1 MHEKNLKLL
10 EFDVIRQKVAQRA
23 LNEAA
28 ARRILGE
35 LPAWD
40 PQEVGNLKDL
50 VAAVG
55 DRIASGDPEQR
66 DPLPDISF
74 LLPKLGV
81 AGTSLALDEA
91 YALGVFIDR
100 GEVLKQWLLG
110 GGRQNEDTQKPE
122 QQFLR
127 TLVQALPDCTSLSRE
142 VFRVLDKAGKLRDLP
157 VLREIHRQI
166 RTLTKDIEAL
176 ITRYTRG
183 EDTRYMLQSWVPS
196 QRDGRM
202 VLAVKANF
210 RGRIKGIVHEV
221 SATGQTLFIEPGEVV
236 EKNNRIL
243 IERQRLEGEIRR
255 ILRELTRR
263 IAGQRQA
270 IEAFHEG
277 IIRLETIRAR
287 ARYACETQGHFAQGE
302 DGRFSQSII
311 LKQARHPLLGAQAVP
326 IDFTLEGHTK
336 TVIITGP
343 NTGGK
348 TVTLKTLGLFVL
360 MNQFGLALPAA
371 PGTTLPFYDG
381 VYVDIGDEQSLSQ
394 SLSTFSAHMSTI
406 AAIIAHATEKS
417 LVLLDELG
425 AGTDP
430 EEGSAIAMAILDHLM
445 EKQVRLIATT
455 HQGSLKHYGYTQE
468 QVENASVEFDAE
480 TLSPTYRIL
489 MGVPGESRAVDIAA
503 RNGIPRAII
512 NRARSYL
519 QNERADV
526 SALIQGLTMKHQ
538 ELHTALERQEDEEQ
552 RLQEERRQADLRE
565 LRLRQQEAELKATG
579 VEKLRR
585 LLEESRKTLENL
597 VREVREGELS
607 REKTVKVKQFL
618 HDLETTV
625 DAENRALKEE
635 ARLLAAEAVDP
646 PTRLLSIPQPP
657 CCRSPNRLVV
667 DPSTALEMGKAAKA
681 RSKDSLLPQSLG
693 GIKPARGQQS
703 WGWAA
708 KQQRPEAKD
717 PYYRNL
723 QFSIKPGTP
732 VLVGKY
738 KRQGRVF
745 RADKNGSWVV
755 EIGSL
760 KMSFPEHDLYPFPS
774 SEERQKPVIALLDL
788 ASDVNP
794 RFELNLRGMRLEEA
808 IEALQHQID
817 AAVLSG
823 LREFSVIHGKG
834 EGILQQGVHTFL
846 KEQPQV
852 AEYYFSRP
860 ELGGFGRTEVVMK
873 C

>member
-1 MHEKNLKLL
+1 MHEKTVKLL
-10 EFDVIRQKVAQRA
+10 EFDVIRQRVAQGA
-23 LNEAA
+23 LNEEA
-28 ARRILGE
+28 ARRILE
-35 LPAWD
+35 EHPAWD
-40 PQEVGNLKDL
+40 PREAGTLKGL

-55 DRIASGDPEQR
+55 ARIASGDPEPR

-81 AGTSLALDEA
+81 AGASLALDEA

-100 GEVLKQWLLG
+100 GEALKQWLLG
-110 GGRQNEDTQKPE
+110 GGPQDGAAQKPG
-122 QQFLR
+122 QQLLR
-127 TLVQALPDCTSLSRE
+127 TLVLALPDCRSLSRE
-142 VFRVLDKAGKLRDLP
+142 VFRVLDKGGKLRDLP
-157 VLREIHRQI
+157 VLREIRRRI
-166 RTLTKDIEAL
+166 RSLTRDIEAL
-176 ITRYTRG
+176 IIRYTQA
-183 EDTRYMLQSWVPS
+183 EDTRYMLQSSVPA
-196 QRDGRM
+196 QRDGRT

-210 RGRIKGIVHEV
+210 RGRIKGMVHEV
-221 SATGQTLFIEPGEVV
+221 SATGQTLFVEPGEAV
-236 EKNNRIL
+236 EKNNHIL
-243 IERQRLEGEIRR
+243 IERQRLEREIRR
-255 ILRELTRR
+255 ILREMTRR
-263 IAGQRQA
+263 IAEQRQA
-270 IEAFHEG
+270 LEAFHEG

-287 ARYACETQGHFAQGE
+287 ARYSVETQGYFAQE
-302 DGRFSQSII
+302 DPERII

-326 IDFTLEGHTK
+326 IDITLEGHTK

-348 TVTLKTLGLFVL
+348 TVTLKTLGLLVL

-371 PGTTLPFYDG
+371 PGTMLPFCDG
-381 VYVDIGDEQSLSQ
+381 VYADIGDEQSLSQ

-503 RNGIPRAII
+503 RNGIPQAVI

-519 QNERADV
+519 RDERADV

-538 ELHTALERQEDEEQ
+538 ELNTALERQQKEEE
-552 RLQEERRQADLRE
+552 RLREERRQAVFRE
-565 LRLRQQEAELKATG
+565 LRLRQQETELKAG
-579 VEKLRR
+579 EVGKLRR

-597 VREVREGELS
+597 VREVKEGELS

-625 DAENRALKEE
+625 AIEDTALKEDL
-635 ARLLAAEAVDP
+635 RLLAAETVHP
-646 PTRLLSIPQPP
+646 PSPLSSIPQAP
-657 CCRSPNRLVV
+657 
-667 DPSTALEMGKAAKA
+667 
-681 RSKDSLLPQSLG
+681 
-693 GIKPARGQQS
+693 
-703 WGWAA
+703 WGSAT
-708 KQQRPEAKD
+708 QHRPETKEL
-717 PYYRNL
+717 YYPSPWGALNPPAGTGL
-723 QFSIKPGTP
+723 QEPGPRTSQFFLKPGTP

-738 KRQGRVF
+738 RRPGRVF

-760 KMSFPEHDLYPFPS
+760 KMSFPEQDLYPFPAA
-774 SEERQKPVIALLDL
+774 EEQPQPAIALPDL
-788 ASDVNP
+788 ASELSP

-808 IEALQHQID
+808 IEALRRQID

-823 LREFSVIHGKG
+823 LREFSVIHGTG
-834 EGILQQGVHTFL
+834 AGVLQQGVHTFL
-846 KEQPQV
+846 SEQPQV